1 MIPTRLL
8 FTMAFLTLSSG
19 CSSFA
24 AIHLGD
30 PFGEH
35 MVLQQGAQVPIWGSG
50 APAGDTVRV
59 SIAGQSATARSD
71 WSGSWLVLLGP
82 MKAGGPYQLLIEVGG
97 YGPIIPSSAANSR
110 GGVELN
116 DVLVGEVRIAM
127 ERPGRNS
134 SAMRKGEP
142 KTKGNSSAWIRIFEP
157 PAQPADR
164 TRSATH
170 GHWVVDSQYSTAIS
184 LKESVYFARKLYE
197 ELRIPI
203 GVIDRSVGEGLALK
217 YNDFSSVWPKAPD
230 VRNRLALLKLHIS
243 SWQG

>member
-127 ERPGRNS
+127 KRPGHS
-134 SAMRKGEP
+134 SAMRDAET
-142 KTKGNSSAWIRIFEP
+142 KTNGNSSAWIRIFEP
-157 PAQPADR
+157 AALPADG